1 MLLLRALVTGL
12 IAACV
17 VLAAMAQPPVLATV
31 PTSAPAPEATTT
43 PVSIVDVAGGVPAN
57 ELAAL
62 AHLRPGEAVT
72 AVGEQAIG
80 TDLAAGAVIASLP
93 ARPGSYIDLT
103 LAGPNG
109 ERRVLLLLH

>member
-1 MLLLRALVTGL
+1 MLLLRAVTTGL
-12 IAACV
+12 VAACV
-17 VLAAMAQPPVLATV
+17 VLAAMSRPPILATI
-31 PTSAPAPEATTT
+31 PTSPPAPEMTAT

-72 AVGEQAIG
+72 AVGDQPIG

-93 ARPGSYIDLT
+93 ARPGNYIDLT